1 MTASS
6 VNNFPLRPLK
16 TPFAGTALTT
26 ANTSTVGGVNVSTL
40 PATGD
45 NVANVATGF
54 PETFSTSITKGGK
67 YLKRADVNALG
78 YIATI
83 MAFRQQMGMPNEW
96 NKQICDAI
104 GGYPKGAVLDYCI
117 WDGTIIKE
125 TYKITSLTDDNT
137 EDPTSTAQANWKN
150 WARVSVNAEYVSDS
164 IPKNK
169 QFITGAAY
177 TSTSFA
183 LSGLTSRRSI
193 YTTKNDCF
201 LFCQCYGTHD
211 NYGYYGFVNEALVF
225 SVAGDDGTDNI
236 HSFSVPVKAGAKL
249 GFQTGANVTIS
260 FVIIEYILS

>member
-117 WDGTIIKE
+117 WNGTIIKE

-137 EDPTSTAQANWKN
+137 EDPTSTAQSNWKN
-150 WARVSVNAEYVSDS
+150 WARVSVNADYVEEQAQIITYKDNNQYWR
-164 IPKNK
+164 IWPDG
-169 QFITGAAY
+169 FIENAGILTNR
-177 TSTSFA
+177 
-183 LSGLTSRRSI
+183 SGTI
-193 YTTKNDCF
+193 TTKVR
-201 LFCQCYGTHD
+201 TP
-211 NYGYYGFVNEALVF
+211 YYANVRAWSSSG
-225 SVAGDDGTDNI
+225 GDDNDYGASCWAEEYKLNYYI
-236 HSFSVPVKAGAKL
+236 GFSHIWNPKYATMMYWKVQ
-249 GFQTGANVTIS
+249 GFI
-260 FVIIEYILS
+260 